1 MALVAR
7 FGFENN
13 SALPENVSLIDNN
26 ISVNIPCNKFTT
38 GRNDGTALVGYGYA
52 MYDIANQ
59 CHILLQIARHWLGS
73 LYRFID

>member
-13 SALPENVSLIDNN
+13 SMLPENVSLIDNN
-26 ISVNIPCNKFTT
+26 ISVNIPCDKFTE
-38 GRNDGTALVGYGYA
+38 GRNNGTALVGYGYA

-59 CHILLQIARHWLGS
+59 VTKSFCGGVNNC
-73 LYRFID
+73 